1 MRAVAYRLRR
11 LLRANWRSAAG
22 SIGVVALAS
31 ATILALAAGAQRT
44 STAPDRYVA
53 ASTGD
58 AEALVTQHSGR
69 PVTAEV
75 ESLPGVAAVD
85 SITFFFGS
93 LSRDG
98 VDDRSSAGTLAGSS
112 TSSGMRLVS
121 GRTPNPDQ
129 PGEFVATPEFLK
141 ANRASIGDHFDLV
154 TLSPEQSGAQ
164 GFGNAAPEGPT
175 LEAVLVGVIDGPNQL
190 DDPSTTAIFSAA
202 TLDLDHMGVA
212 LTLMGV
218 HLRPG
223 VDLTELRRQLDGLPD
238 GDSLSLEPS
247 EPVSAAVRT
256 AVDAQARA
264 LWLLALGGAIGVVAV
279 LGQLITRQVRLSAT
293 EHLRLAAVGFTDRQI
308 AGETV
313 ARAAVPIII
322 GVVLGAAIAPFAS
335 GIFPTSFV
343 RRVEPTP
350 GVRLEATVV
359 FLGALALMLALLA
372 WSAVA
377 LRAHRPVSRRPSV
390 LLDRA
395 AAFSA
400 SATAS
405 TGLRLAF
412 ARTSRDRGSVR
423 TAVIGLVAIL
433 AVVAGTATFATS
445 LDRLVREPAR
455 FGANYDMLYDVGA
468 DEVPAELIDAFDQ
481 DPDVA
486 ALTLVSSGQARVG
499 DDTLR
504 VIGLEPVRGA
514 IAPRVLAGRL
524 PVGGDEIALG
534 RLAGKSL
541 SVKVGDALTL
551 DAGGRSLTFRVTGLV
566 VVPSIGSNAG
576 VGQDGV
582 VTPDGMARL
591 DATARPAAALLSIR
605 AGAPRRTFDRLA
617 RLMGVDPTDF
627 AEEPIGSRP
636 ASIINVARA
645 RAIPIF
651 LAALFGALAVLTV
664 AHVMLT
670 SIRNRRRDIAVL
682 SALGADRGWLTR
694 AVHWQATS
702 VALLP
707 AVVGLPIGVLAG
719 RLVFRVFADSIGAV
733 DDATTPLLLTLA
745 VGGGLLVLANAA
757 AVLPAR
763 RARHLPPAAVLQA
776 E

>member
-11 LLRANWRSAAG
+11 LLRANWRSVAG

-44 STAPDRYVA
+44 TSAPDRYAA

-58 AEALVTQHSGR
+58 ADALVTQDSGR

-75 ESLPGVAAVD
+75 ASLPGVAAVD
-85 SITFFFGS
+85 PVTFFFGS

-98 VDDRSSAGTLAGSS
+98 ADDRSGAGTLAGSS
-112 TSSGMRLVS
+112 RLSGMRLVS
-121 GRTPNPDQ
+121 GRSPD
-129 PGEFVATPEFLK
+129 PDRAGEFVATPGFLD
-141 ANRASIGDHFDLV
+141 ANGGSIGDQYDLA
-154 TLSPEQSGAQ
+154 TRSPQQSGAQ
-164 GFGNAAPEGPT
+164 GFGNAEPEGPT
-175 LEAVLVGVIDGPNQL
+175 LRAVLVGVIDGPDQL
-190 DDPSTTAIFSAA
+190 DDPTTVAIFSAA
-202 TLDLDHMGVA
+202 TLDLDHMGIA
-212 LTLMGV
+212 ITLMGV

-223 VDLTELRRQLDGLPD
+223 VDLAELRRQLDGLPD
-238 GDSLSLEPS
+238 GETLSLEPG

-279 LGQLITRQVRLSAT
+279 LGQFITRQVRFSAT
-293 EHLRLAAVGFTDRQI
+293 EHSRLAAVGFSDRQI
-308 AGETV
+308 GAETM
-313 ARAAVPIII
+313 ARAAVPIAI
-322 GVVLGAAIAPFAS
+322 GVVLGAVVAPLAS
-335 GIFPTSFV
+335 GIFPTGFV
-343 RRVEPTP
+343 GRVEPAP
-350 GVRLEATVV
+350 GLRLEAAVV
-359 FLGALALMLALLA
+359 FLGAMTLMLALLA
-372 WSAVA
+372 WSAVG
-377 LRAHRPVSRRPSV
+377 LLVRPPASRRASV
-390 LLDRA
+390 VLDRA
-395 AAFSA
+395 AAFGA

-412 ARTSRDRGSVR
+412 ARDSRDRGSVR
-423 TAVIGLVAIL
+423 TAVIGLVLIL
-433 AVVAGTATFATS
+433 AVVAGTATFASS

-468 DEVPAELIDAFDQ
+468 DEVPPELRDAFEQ

-499 DDTLR
+499 NQTLR
-504 VIGLEPVRGA
+504 VIGVEPVRGA
-514 IAPRVLAGRL
+514 ITPYVLAGRL
-524 PVGGDEIALG
+524 PASGDEIALG

-541 SVKVGDALTL
+541 GVKVGDALAL
-551 DAGGRSLTFRVTGLV
+551 DSGGRSQTFRVSGLV
-566 VVPSIGSNAG
+566 VVPSIGGNSG

-591 DATARPAAALLSIR
+591 DAAATPAAALLGIR
-605 AGAPRRTFDRLA
+605 AGAPPSTFA
-617 RLMGVDPTDF
+617 RLINVMGVELPDAPG
-627 AEEPIGSRP
+627 ELIGSRP
-636 ASIINVARA
+636 ASIVNVARA
-645 RAIPIF
+645 RAVPIF

-682 SALGADRGWLTR
+682 CALGADRGWLTR

-707 AVVGLPIGVLAG
+707 AVFGLPIGVLAG

-733 DDATTPLLLTLA
+733 DDATTPLLVTLA

-763 RARHLPPAAVLQA
+763 RARHLPPAAVLQS

>member
-1 MRAVAYRLRR
+1 
-11 LLRANWRSAAG
+11 
-22 SIGVVALAS
+22 
-31 ATILALAAGAQRT
+31 
-44 STAPDRYVA
+44 
-53 ASTGD
+53 
-58 AEALVTQHSGR
+58 
-69 PVTAEV
+69 
-75 ESLPGVAAVD
+75 
-85 SITFFFGS
+85 
-93 LSRDG
+93 
-98 VDDRSSAGTLAGSS
+98 
-112 TSSGMRLVS
+112 
-121 GRTPNPDQ
+121 
-129 PGEFVATPEFLK
+129 
-141 ANRASIGDHFDLV
+141 
-154 TLSPEQSGAQ
+154 
-164 GFGNAAPEGPT
+164 
-175 LEAVLVGVIDGPNQL
+175 
-190 DDPSTTAIFSAA
+190 
-202 TLDLDHMGVA
+202 
-212 LTLMGV
+212 
-218 HLRPG
+218 
-223 VDLTELRRQLDGLPD
+223 VDLAELRRQLDGLPE

-247 EPVSAAVRT
+247 ESVSAAVRT

-264 LWLLALGGAIGVVAV
+264 LWLLALGAAIGVVAV

-293 EHLRLAAVGFTDRQI
+293 EHVRLAAVGFTDRQI
-308 AGETV
+308 GAETV

-343 RRVEPTP
+343 RRVEPAP
-350 GVRLEATVV
+350 GIRLEAAVIL
-359 FLGALALMLALLA
+359 LGATALMLALLA
-372 WSAVA
+372 WSAVGLLA
-377 LRAHRPVSRRPSV
+377 DRSVTRRPSV
-390 LLDRA
+390 LLDRVV
-395 AAFSA
+395 AFGA

-412 ARTSRDRGSVR
+412 ARSNRDRGSVR
-423 TAVIGLVAIL
+423 ASVIGLVAIL

-468 DEVPAELIDAFDQ
+468 DQVPPELVDAFEQ
-481 DPDVA
+481 DPDVT
-486 ALTLVSSGQARVG
+486 ALTLVTSGQARVG
-499 DDTLR
+499 NQSLR
-504 VIGLEPVRGA
+504 VIGLEPVRGT
-514 IAPRVLAGRL
+514 ITPPVLAGRL
-524 PVGGDEIALG
+524 PASGDEIGLG

-541 SVKVGDALTL
+541 GVTVGDALTL
-551 DAGGRSLTFRVTGLV
+551 DAGGRSQTFRVTGLV
-566 VVPSIGSNAG
+566 VVPSIGGNAG

-582 VTPDGMARL
+582 VTPDGMASL
-591 DATARPAAALLSIR
+591 DATATPKVALLRVR
-605 AGAPRRTFDRLA
+605 AGAPSETFQRLA
-617 RLMGVDPTDF
+617 NLMGY
-627 AEEPIGSRP
+627 EPAGARDELTGSRP
-636 ASIINVARA
+636 ASIVNVART

-651 LAALFGALAVLTV
+651 LALLFGALAVLTV

-707 AVVGLPIGVLAG
+707 TIVGLPIGVVAG

-763 RARHLPPAAVLQA
+763 RARHLPPATVLQA